1 MAVPAVTPEVKWQ
14 QRLHSS
20 LPQKVL
26 FFGGTQGYVSWEGT
40 QCFPSVSVDSEGY
53 EHFGGA
59 TIAVTGDMKK
69 MSTEFIRAARIDGY
83 GISLFVGIGIPYPV
97 LDEDMM
103 RRLAAGNDELYTE
116 VYDYSVPLRSRPVLR
131 ERVSYAELRSG
142 KIELLGKTVP
152 TAPMSSLKKARD
164 IAELLKKQV
173 KEGSFLLTERV
184 SPLAL
189 DTEKKGLRG

>member
-1 MAVPAVTPEVKWQ
+1 
-14 QRLHSS
+14 
-20 LPQKVL
+20 
-26 FFGGTQGYVSWEGT
+26 
-40 QCFPSVSVDSEGY
+40 
-53 EHFGGA
+53 
-59 TIAVTGDMKK
+59 